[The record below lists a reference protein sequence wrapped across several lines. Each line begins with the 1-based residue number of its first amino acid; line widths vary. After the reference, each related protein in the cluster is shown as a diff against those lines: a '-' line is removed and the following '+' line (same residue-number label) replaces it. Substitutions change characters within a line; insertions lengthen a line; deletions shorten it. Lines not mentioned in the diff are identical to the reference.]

1 MCELLVGLPDVNVLS
16 VIDHHGGPL
25 EVHVESRGI
34 ERSCV
39 GCGRGGWVK
48 QRSQI
53 TLTDLPCFGR
63 ATQLVWHKLR
73 LTCPNDACAMQSWTI
88 EDRRIA
94 APRMGL
100 TDRAGRW
107 VTLQIGKFG
116 RTVNELAVE
125 LGADWHTINDTVI
138 AYGEALIDDDP
149 TRIGTTDALGLDE
162 TLFVKLGRFRTKQ
175 WATSIVDVAAGRLL
189 DIIPGRNAAEP
200 CRWLAER
207 GETWCAQIRW
217 ATLDM
222 SGPYKATFDTMV
234 PDAVQIVDP
243 FHLVKLAN
251 TRLDDVRRRVQQEL
265 FGHRGRKA
273 DALYKARKLL
283 VMAEERVI
291 EANGR
296 ERLLGLLAAGDPK
309 GEVKMAWHAKEL
321 VRSLYD
327 HTDPAVALAFV
338 EQLATDLQHESL
350 PPEIRQLGRT
360 LRKWRHQIA
369 AWHQAHLTNAPTE
382 AANNLIKRVKRVGF
396 GFTRFRNYRVRVL
409 LYAGRPNWDLL
420 PSITPR

>member
-1 MCELLVGLPDVNVLS
+1 M
-16 VIDHHGGPL
+16 
-25 EVHVESRGI
+25 
-34 ERSCV
+34 
-39 GCGRGGWVK
+39 
-48 QRSQI
+48 
-53 TLTDLPCFGR
+53 
-63 ATQLVWHKLR
+63 
-73 LTCPNDACAMQSWTI
+73 
-88 EDRRIA
+88 
-94 APRMGL
+94 
-100 TDRAGRW
+100 
-107 VTLQIGKFG
+107 
-116 RTVNELAVE
+116 
-125 LGADWHTINDTVI
+125 
-138 AYGEALIDDDP
+138 
-149 TRIGTTDALGLDE
+149 
-162 TLFVKLGRFRTKQ
+162 FVKLGRFRTKQ
-175 WATSIVDVAAGRLL
+175 WCTSIVDVAAGRLL

-207 GETWCAQIRW
+207 GDEWCSRIRW

-222 SGPYKATFDTMV
+222 SGPYKSTFDTMV

-251 TRLDDVRRRVQQEL
+251 ARLDDVRRRVQQEL

-291 EANGR
+291 EADGR

-309 GEVKMAWHAKEL
+309 GEVKMAWHAKEM

-327 HTDPAVALAFV
+327 HTDAAVALTFV
-338 EQLATDLQHESL
+338 TGLAKDLQHETL

-360 LRKWRHQIA
+360 LHRWRHQIA

-382 AANNLIKRVKRVGF
+382 AANNLVKRVKRVGF

-420 PSITPR
+420 PTITPR